1 MASDEEVES
10 LAGLCIWHGTERGVA
25 FLAFN
30 KLMYHLIARCC
41 ESAGIW
47 KSDMGILKVASQLET
62 NQLLHFDLT
71 RTKTNTIQNPVVY
84 CHRTS
89 FLWDLYFALGMHLA
103 LESNPEDMLFPH
115 FFKQLSKSK
124 FTGKGSSNE
133 SKASKLWNSYHKE
146 IMSLAKMYESK

>member
-10 LAGLCIWHGTERGVA
+10 LASLCIWHGSERGIA
-25 FLAFN
+25 FFAFN

-84 CHRTS
+84 CHKTS
-89 FLWDLYFALGMHLA
+89 VLWDLYFA
-103 LESNPEDMLFPH
+103 
-115 FFKQLSKSK
+115 
-124 FTGKGSSNE
+124 
-133 SKASKLWNSYHKE
+133 
-146 IMSLAKMYESK
+146 